1 MKRRVIFTIIFLVS
15 CLCSAFSLEFSYLV
29 NYATNIPPEI
39 YFTNNID
46 EASENDKLKEYFI
59 EPGDSTKRGFYM
71 HVIAKGSDVADI
83 KVYFSQFVPERGT
96 ADDSLAIPFEISF
109 NNAQN
114 YFEPTITPN
123 ISTSGWTEAN
133 ETAYTV
139 TFSLINGVQV
149 SELIRHYIYR
159 IEYKLT
165 KDVSDFPAQTYTS
178 TIKVVTDSSK

>member
-1 MKRRVIFTIIFLVS
+1 MKRRVIFTIILLVT

-83 KVYFSQFVPERGT
+83 TVYFSQFVPERGT
-96 ADDSLAIPFEISF
+96 ADNSLAIPFEISF

-114 YFEPTITPN
+114 YFKPEITPN
-123 ISTSGWTEAN
+123 ISDAWTEDN
-133 ETAYTV
+133 STAYTV
-139 TFSLINGVQV
+139 TFTLLPGVQT